1 VPVATGHEL
10 IFGHASEPR
19 VAASV
24 TMIGML
30 AVLIGGAIMAI
41 GAPVKQGTLHA
52 RNAAGGAPAKVRIVG
67 AAPQENAPC
76 DRQVWPNIAQH
87 CLVRADSAAKPAGG
101 AAKSGGEPASPAA
114 QDNAKLTPLT
124 ATGNA
129 MKRWP
134 AATTATTGSAAPDRQ
149 AGTRMSSQRDAR
161 NVPPQTDA
169 DDLDD
174 LPPPR
179 PVEPRP
185 HYRHHGFTFRLHF
198 GGIHF

>member
-1 VPVATGHEL
+1 MPEDTGHEL
-10 IFGHASEPR
+10 IFGHASEAR
-19 VAASV
+19 AAASV
-24 TMIGML
+24 TLVGML
-30 AVLIGGAIMAI
+30 AVLIGGAFMAM

-67 AAPQENAPC
+67 AAPQANAPC
-76 DRQVWPNIAQH
+76 EQQVWPNIAQH
-87 CLVRADSAAKPAGG
+87 CLVRSDSASKPARKD
-101 AAKSGGEPASPAA
+101 AKTGGEAASPAA

-134 AATTATTGSAAPDRQ
+134 AAPAATAATTGSAPATARPQ
-149 AGTRMSSQRDAR
+149 QDAR
-161 NVPPQTDA
+161 NMPSRADA
-169 DDLDD
+169 DSDDLDD
-174 LPPPR
+174 LPPSR

-185 HYRHHGFTFRLHF
+185 HHRHHGFTFRLHF